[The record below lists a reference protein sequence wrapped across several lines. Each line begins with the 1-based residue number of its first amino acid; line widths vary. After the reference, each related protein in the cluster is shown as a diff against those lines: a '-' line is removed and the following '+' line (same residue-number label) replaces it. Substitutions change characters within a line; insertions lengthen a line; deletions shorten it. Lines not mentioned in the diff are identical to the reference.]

1 MAKHLVLEICVESV
15 DCAIAAERGGA
26 DRIELCSNLYTGGV
40 TPDAKSMKVARKSLR
55 LPIHA
60 LIRPRPGDFVYSGTD
75 LSTMETQISMAKDY
89 GMDGIVLGVLDSQAR
104 VDVERTRRL
113 VEFADPLPVTFHRA
127 FDITPD
133 LAQSLEH
140 VVLTG
145 ARRVLTAGGK
155 TEAERNI
162 NALAMLVR
170 RSGDRIPMMPGGGIT
185 LRNVTRVI
193 QRTGVSEIHTSLG
206 KSSWRPGRERSLSSE
221 RLSSGVRTSGAFEK
235 QVRGLVQLLARLDN
249 HSTADAIGALQSCGS
264 SELK

>member
-1 MAKHLVLEICVESV
+1 MPKNLVLEICVESV

-26 DRIELCSNLYTGGV
+26 DRIELCSNLYTGGI
-40 TPDAKSMKVARKSLR
+40 TPDAKSLKAARKNLH

-75 LSTMETQISMAKDY
+75 LSTMEIQISMAKDH

-113 VEFADPLPVTFHRA
+113 VELADPLPVTFHRA

-133 LAQSLEH
+133 LAQSLED
-140 VVLTG
+140 VVLAG
-145 ARRVLTAGGK
+145 AKRVLTAGGRAG
-155 TEAERNI
+155 AERNT

-170 RSGDRIPMMPGGGIT
+170 RAGDRIPIMPGGGIT
-185 LRNVTRVI
+185 MRNVAWVIHRTR
-193 QRTGVSEIHTSLG
+193 VSEIHTSLG
-206 KSSWRPGRERSLSSE
+206 KSSWRPGRESSLSNE
-221 RLSSGVRTSGAFEK
+221 RLSVRTSGGFEK

-249 HSTADAIGALQSCGS
+249 HSTADAISEPQECGS